1 MTEERKLIESIKFVA
16 SNYDDSYFSTSRAWR
31 KVMPPVALR
40 NIRRIAA
47 ASAIAIVI
55 TASAF
60 IYHASKYSVDS
71 DAVTNETQENATIP
85 AEEKE
90 ISRRIEF
97 NDAALKDVIK
107 KVEEVYQVEIVN
119 IPESNMHLTL
129 SYEGTAEELI
139 DVINEIAGTEMEV
152 KR

>member
-1 MTEERKLIESIKFVA
+1 
-16 SNYDDSYFSTSRAWR
+16 
-31 KVMPPVALR
+31 MPPVALR

-139 DVINEIAGTEMEV
+139 DAVNEIAGTEMEV